1 MEGPHRRLASRTT
14 HKRAYRGGQQPH
26 QENQADRLRVPQHP
40 VLPGPGAALRR
51 KTQLGPVS
59 HRHSPLNSE
68 VPLKPRL
75 QHADYSAW
83 SSSWT
88 TILGTWNQK
97 RLGHS
102 PPGTES
108 DVQNCTPATEVA
120 VKEGSAPRR
129 RRPTCSSLPIAT
141 SGRSMATWTAG
152 RETHFSMSVK
162 GSAGTREWS
171 KATAPS
177 WNT

>member
-1 MEGPHRRLASRTT
+1 MGTDLPPRPLARHRRCRIRHPRIRRLVQPPAPPRRDPPRPTPVHNPRRPRSGLLPSQRHSRPGRDSINQASTEP
-14 HKRAYRGGQQPH
+14 GVIQ
-26 QENQADRLRVPQHP
+26 QENQADRLRVPQLP

-68 VPLKPRL
+68 VP
-75 QHADYSAW
+75 DYSAW

-97 RLGHS
+97 WLGHS

-120 VKEGSAPRR
+120 VKEGSA
-129 RRPTCSSLPIAT
+129 
-141 SGRSMATWTAG
+141 
-152 RETHFSMSVK
+152 
-162 GSAGTREWS
+162 
-171 KATAPS
+171 
-177 WNT
+177 